1 MIKRSCQSRRP
12 VRRLDRLLAL
22 VLSLAMVT
30 SSVPA
35 SAFAEVAGGD
45 SPQPIVATESVQ
57 EDEATPDLAGA
68 DVTGAVDS
76 ADSDA
81 TDVAG
86 VASDPADVADP
97 SVDTPSEEEV
107 QPADAPAAPAK
118 APAAD
123 AADKAVSLNGQA
135 SYDTIAAALEAAA
148 DGDTITLNADVSE
161 NITVTKGV
169 TLDLGGHTL
178 TGVKDADNPVSVIT
192 VNAASATVTIQ
203 NGTITGG
210 DAGQSG
216 NGGGIYVTAGAL
228 AASDLTLT
236 GNSAGNMGSAIC
248 MKSGTGNLSVD
259 DCTITGNTSTYAAG
273 SSAAAID
280 TGSRYTGDVRITN
293 STITGNTRSNNG
305 KNEGGAIN
313 FSHCNSAVLEGNT
326 IGGND
331 TKCVDV
337 TVTAETSAK
346 MSGGELSSGASL
358 KANDVVLDGSRMILK
373 DGAAFIVDAT
383 NTATV
388 SNLSFKDYALPDA
401 VATGQT
407 AIFAALLSVEAKTGT
422 MTDVTADNCQLG
434 KWRAIEAV
442 SNGTVALDGCTVAN
456 VTGALGGVLTR
467 GSGSTAITNS
477 RLTGNTATASGF
489 AGALTVGQGTTTLDN
504 TVITGNTGVDA
515 GGVIVQTGA
524 TLNYKGTALCNNKN
538 ADGDVADVYAES
550 GSTVSLASA
559 ANMMD
564 GDTALTGD
572 GYVWDCNGV
581 AQESFS
587 SFTDANN
594 ANAFNVIKVE
604 NRKVAAF
611 NGEEYPTV
619 EEALAAAKESG
630 EENPTVQLI
639 GDAKNVAMTTD
650 AANGAEVPVNV
661 TLDLNGHNLYPASGQ
676 KYALSV
682 AGTSLKV
689 VNTAATLGILHCGIY
704 IDGEKGGDVTIDST
718 DGNIK
723 LDENYPHGVNAG
735 TFTLKGTI
743 DSSMAFDVVYEK
755 DADGAAVPKGKLVA
769 ADDFGMAGSA
779 AAGGKTITINPVG
792 IDDVLKKFKS
802 SNDADSVDD
811 LQLIQGGSDAIA
823 PSVVVPSVAGAAKAV
838 VQYDAATG
846 AVVLRKLN
854 YTRALFVNGSRG
866 RDTNQGTAARPFKTM
881 EKALEVYKANKDSYD
896 TIYVAGTVT
905 PTSSEWDG
913 DGVTVRRLPVTLDR
927 RAAPRYTGSLVSV
940 PKDTSL
946 SLKNITFDGMSSKIK
961 GTKPMFVVDG
971 TLTLGEGATLRNNNA
986 STSSALTLGGAIR
999 GNRYSTIN
1007 VMCGSKVANNAATYG
1022 GGIYSAGTINMTGGE
1037 VSGNHAVTNS
1047 SFNGAG
1053 GGICLDNYDDNQLS
1067 DQTATL
1073 NLSGGQI
1080 TGNTSDYFG
1089 GGIALRGLHGIG
1101 YKTDSSGKVI
1111 EKPSNK
1117 VVLNMTASDP
1127 SAASCPSTAA
1137 NGATVSNNVA
1147 GDAGGGIYIA
1157 PDSVATV
1164 SSGNITNNKAKAAR
1178 AQFSGG
1184 GIYVNGVNTEDYSLH
1199 DNGRLELTNVVVTDN
1214 TASRGA
1220 GLAGC
1225 PASRTKVYV
1234 TDGGA
1239 FYGNTATGTKG
1250 DLGANRINEIYT
1262 KSGSIPPHHGSP
1274 KISIAPYML
1283 GGSEY
1288 HWTYAT
1294 DTDNHKAGEE
1304 VDAGDLVNA
1313 VEVSLN
1319 NQIAEDGDEA
1329 AKANKLAKVYITGN
1343 TANSCGGGIGSDGDV
1358 IIGTPGAWLPFTGN
1372 SGLGFVEF
1380 LGVAVLA
1387 AGAVALYRNRREWD
1401 FPAPKGGDCD
1411 E

>member
-1 MIKRSCQSRRP
+1 M
-12 VRRLDRLLAL
+12 AL

-550 GSTVSLASA
+550 GSTVLASQRRQH
-559 ANMMD
+559 D
-564 GDTALTGD
+564 G
-572 GYVWDCNGV
+572 
-581 AQESFS
+581 
-587 SFTDANN
+587 
-594 ANAFNVIKVE
+594 
-604 NRKVAAF
+604 R
-611 NGEEYPTV
+611 
-619 EEALAAAKESG
+619 
-630 EENPTVQLI
+630 
-639 GDAKNVAMTTD
+639 
-650 AANGAEVPVNV
+650 
-661 TLDLNGHNLYPASGQ
+661 
-676 KYALSV
+676 
-682 AGTSLKV
+682 
-689 VNTAATLGILHCGIY
+689 
-704 IDGEKGGDVTIDST
+704 
-718 DGNIK
+718 
-723 LDENYPHGVNAG
+723 
-735 TFTLKGTI
+735 
-743 DSSMAFDVVYEK
+743 
-755 DADGAAVPKGKLVA
+755 
-769 ADDFGMAGSA
+769 
-779 AAGGKTITINPVG
+779 
-792 IDDVLKKFKS
+792 
-802 SNDADSVDD
+802 
-811 LQLIQGGSDAIA
+811 
-823 PSVVVPSVAGAAKAV
+823 
-838 VQYDAATG
+838 
-846 AVVLRKLN
+846 
-854 YTRALFVNGSRG
+854 
-866 RDTNQGTAARPFKTM
+866 
-881 EKALEVYKANKDSYD
+881 
-896 TIYVAGTVT
+896 
-905 PTSSEWDG
+905 
-913 DGVTVRRLPVTLDR
+913 
-927 RAAPRYTGSLVSV
+927 
-940 PKDTSL
+940 
-946 SLKNITFDGMSSKIK
+946 
-961 GTKPMFVVDG
+961 
-971 TLTLGEGATLRNNNA
+971 
-986 STSSALTLGGAIR
+986 
-999 GNRYSTIN
+999 
-1007 VMCGSKVANNAATYG
+1007 
-1022 GGIYSAGTINMTGGE
+1022 
-1037 VSGNHAVTNS
+1037 
-1047 SFNGAG
+1047 
-1053 GGICLDNYDDNQLS
+1053 
-1067 DQTATL
+1067 
-1073 NLSGGQI
+1073 
-1080 TGNTSDYFG
+1080 
-1089 GGIALRGLHGIG
+1089 
-1101 YKTDSSGKVI
+1101 
-1111 EKPSNK
+1111 
-1117 VVLNMTASDP
+1117 
-1127 SAASCPSTAA
+1127 
-1137 NGATVSNNVA
+1137 
-1147 GDAGGGIYIA
+1147 
-1157 PDSVATV
+1157 
-1164 SSGNITNNKAKAAR
+1164 
-1178 AQFSGG
+1178 
-1184 GIYVNGVNTEDYSLH
+1184 
-1199 DNGRLELTNVVVTDN
+1199 
-1214 TASRGA
+1214 
-1220 GLAGC
+1220 
-1225 PASRTKVYV
+1225 
-1234 TDGGA
+1234 
-1239 FYGNTATGTKG
+1239 
-1250 DLGANRINEIYT
+1250 
-1262 KSGSIPPHHGSP
+1262 
-1274 KISIAPYML
+1274 
-1283 GGSEY
+1283 
-1288 HWTYAT
+1288 
-1294 DTDNHKAGEE
+1294 
-1304 VDAGDLVNA
+1304 
-1313 VEVSLN
+1313 
-1319 NQIAEDGDEA
+1319 
-1329 AKANKLAKVYITGN
+1329 
-1343 TANSCGGGIGSDGDV
+1343 
-1358 IIGTPGAWLPFTGN
+1358 
-1372 SGLGFVEF
+1372 
-1380 LGVAVLA
+1380 
-1387 AGAVALYRNRREWD
+1387 
-1401 FPAPKGGDCD
+1401 
-1411 E
+1411 